1 MGEWPKFDFILKAK
15 ESLHGCLRWKATL
28 FVYGKITVGWRMHH
42 PLGQAHL
49 EVERQED
56 SEKNAAVM
64 QE

>member
-1 MGEWPKFDFILKAK
+1 MFKVEINLI
-15 ESLHGCLRWKATL
+15 L

-56 SEKNAAVM
+56 SEENAAVM